1 MNSGIISS
9 RYARALLKLVVE
21 NGRGEAVCDQA
32 VRILFSGDAMPRQYE
47 PEIGQFVS
55 LMKKNGRLEYLR
67 QSLMTFVRLY
77 FEHAGISY
85 AKLVTVSPDP
95 SISERVRS
103 MLEGRTG
110 GRVVLDEHVDPSII
124 GGFVLQVGDY
134 VLDASV
140 RHQLD
145 TVRKEFKKVGNRM
158 L

>member
-21 NGRGEAVCDQA
+21 NDRGEPVCGQA
-32 VRILFSGDAMPRQYE
+32 VRILFSGDALPERYE
-47 PEIGQFVS
+47 PEIGQFVA
-55 LMKKNGRLEYLR
+55 LMKKNGRIEYLR
-67 QSLMTFVRLY
+67 QALMTFVRLY
-77 FEHAGISY
+77 FEQAGISY
-85 AKLVTVSPDP
+85 AKLITVSPDP
-95 SISERVRS
+95 ALKERVRS

-110 GRVVLDEHVDPSII
+110 GRVLLEEREDPSII

-145 TVRKEFKKVGNRM
+145 AVRREFKKVNNRM
-158 L
+158 I